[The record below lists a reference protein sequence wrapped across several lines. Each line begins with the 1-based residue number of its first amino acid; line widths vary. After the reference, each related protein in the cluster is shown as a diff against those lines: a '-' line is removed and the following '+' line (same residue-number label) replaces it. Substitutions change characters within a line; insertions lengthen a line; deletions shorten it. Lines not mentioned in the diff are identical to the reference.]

1 MKITAIKTLVV
12 NAEMR
17 NWVFV
22 KVETD
27 QAGLYGWGEASLEWK
42 TRAVVGAVEDFAP
55 MLIGED
61 PENIEFLYQ
70 KMYRQSFWRMG
81 VIGMSAIS
89 GIEQALWDIRGK
101 ALNQPVYKLL
111 GGKVRDRV
119 RMYTHLGGGDMRAV
133 YESAIQRR
141 PAGLCG
147 SRAGGGRRG
156 YNAVKVLITPPTE
169 ALNSIAAYHY
179 TERMMAALR
188 EAVGDDVDIMVDCH
202 GRHFPANAIEFC
214 RVLAPYRPYFVE
226 EPVPP
231 ENVDAL
237 VEVRQGSPV
246 PIATGERLVTR
257 FGFREIFEK
266 QACHIIQPDLCHCGG
281 LWEAKKIAAMAETY
295 YMGVA
300 PHNPLGP
307 VANAAALHFAL
318 STPNFLI
325 QEDMLTDV
333 PWRWE
338 VVQHSLKT
346 ENGHW
351 LVADAPGLGIEVDE
365 ARGREAP
372 LPTGSDP
379 RSQHTRPRQRHFGS
393 GKFKWKVLSSMPHAG
408 DHRQALSAFS

>member
-42 TRAVVGAVEDFAP
+42 TRSVVGAVEDFAP

-61 PENIEFLYQ
+61 PARIEHLYQ
-70 KMYRQSFWRMG
+70 KMYRQSFWRLG

-89 GIEQALWDIRGK
+89 GLEQALWDIKGK
-101 ALNQPVYKLL
+101 ALNQPVYQLL
-111 GGKVRDRV
+111 GGAVREKV

-133 YESAIQRR
+133 YESQSSSD
-141 PAGLCG
+141 PQVFVE
-147 SRAGGGRRG
+147 RAMEVVEQG
-156 YNAVKVLITPPTE
+156 YTAVKVLITPPTE
-169 ALNSIAAYHY
+169 SLNSIGAYRY
-179 TERMMAALR
+179 AEEIMGALR
-188 EAVGDDVDIMVDCH
+188 QAVGEKVDIMVDCH

-214 RVLAPYRPYFVE
+214 RILAPYKPYFIE

-231 ENVDAL
+231 ENVEAMA
-237 VEVRQGSPV
+237 EVRRASPV
-246 PIATGERLVTR
+246 PIATGERIVTR
-257 FGFREIFEK
+257 FGFRPLFEQ

-281 LWEAKKIAAMAETY
+281 LWEAKKIAAMAEVY

-338 VVQHSLKT
+338 VVRHALKT
-346 ENGHW
+346 ENGYW
-351 LVADAPGLGIEVDE
+351 LPATAPGLGIEVDE
-365 ARGREAP
+365 AAAQKHPFKQEIIHAMTARAP
-372 LPTGSDP
+372 DGAILD
-379 RSQHTRPRQRHFGS
+379 
-393 GKFKWKVLSSMPHAG
+393 W
-408 DHRQALSAFS
+408 

>member
-1 MKITAIKTLVV
+1 MKITGVKTVVV
-12 NAEMR
+12 NAQMR

-27 QAGLYGWGEASLEWK
+27 QPGLFGWGEASLEWK

-55 MLIGED
+55 MIVGED
-61 PENIEFLYQ
+61 ADRIEHLYQ
-70 KMYRQSFWRMG
+70 KMYRQSFFRMG

-101 ALNQPVYKLL
+101 ELNQPVYKLL
-111 GGKVRDRV
+111 GGAVRDKV
-119 RMYTHLGGGDMRAV
+119 RMYTHLGGGDMKAV
-133 YESAIQRR
+133 YETQFSDDPQVFVD
-141 PAGLCG
+141 
-147 SRAGGGRRG
+147 RALEVRSRG
-156 YNAVKVLITPPTE
+156 YHAVKVLITPPTE
-169 ALNSIAAYHY
+169 SLNSIAAYRY
-179 TERMMAALR
+179 AERMMAALR
-188 EAVGDDVDIMVDCH
+188 EAVGESMDIMVDCH
-202 GRHFPANAIEFC
+202 GRHYPGNAIEFC
-214 RVLAPYRPYFVE
+214 RILAPYRPFFIE

-231 ENVDAL
+231 ENIDAL
-237 VEVRQGSPV
+237 VEVRKASPV

-266 QACHIIQPDLCHCGG
+266 QACHVIQPDLCHCGG
-281 LWEAKKIAAMAETY
+281 LWEAKKIAATAETY

-338 VVQHSLKT
+338 VVQSSLATEDGYWLKT
-346 ENGHW
+346 GT
-351 LVADAPGLGIEVDE
+351 PGLGIEVDE
-365 ARGREAP
+365 VTAKKYPFQQEVIHP
-372 LPTGSDP
+372 LTVRASD
-379 RSQHTRPRQRHFGS
+379 GA
-393 GKFKWKVLSSMPHAG
+393 VL
-408 DHRQALSAFS
+408 DW